1 MQIEVIYMLE
11 WFAIDLIKQAGEY
24 IRQQIDERYEIERKT
39 GKGDLVT
46 EIDRAVEQLI
56 VDRIQD
62 AYPDHHIV
70 GEEGISTGPA
80 DLTGTV
86 WFVDPID
93 GTLNFIHQKRMFAI
107 SVAIMIDEVVEYGFV
122 YDVMADE
129 LFVARRNQ
137 GATLNGRILPA
148 IREHYVRDAFL
159 SMNATWV
166 TPNRQIA
173 PEVLAPIVKDSVG
186 TRAHGAASLELAWLA
201 AGRVDGYITMRNM
214 PWDYAAGKLLVE
226 EVGGR
231 VASLYGEPIRY
242 DGKTS
247 VLAGSETF
255 VNDVVKHYVIAKGA
269 TPEVRPD
276 LEIQPQA
283 SYKDVETL
291 LLLANP
297 QEAMIQEQFKAGETY
312 VAMLGGEL
320 VGAYMLVRRSDELI
334 ELVNIAVKPERQNQ
348 TIGQRLLQD
357 AIRRSKGSGAK
368 RMLVCTGNSSVVQL
382 RFYQQAGFRF
392 ESVERDYF
400 PNHGYAAIEEDGL
413 PLLDRICLTR
423 DL

>member
-1 MQIEVIYMLE
+1 MIE
-11 WFAIDLIKQAGEY
+11 WFAVDLIKQAGEL
-24 IRQQIDERYEIERKT
+24 IRREIDQHYEVERKT

-56 VDRIQD
+56 VRRIQNRF
-62 AYPDHHIV
+62 PDHQIM
-70 GEEGISTGPA
+70 GEEGTTDTPDTLS
-80 DLTGTV
+80 GTV

-107 SVAIMIDEVVEYGFV
+107 SVAVMVDGVIEYGFV

-129 LFVARRNQ
+129 MFMAKRGY
-137 GATLNGRILPA
+137 GATLNGRTLTNLH
-148 IREHYVRDAFL
+148 EHHVRDAFL

-166 TPNRQIA
+166 TPNHQIA
-173 PEVLAPIVKDSVG
+173 PEILAPIVRDSIG

-231 VASLYGEPIRY
+231 VVSLYGEPIRY
-242 DGKTS
+242 DGRTS

-255 VNDVVKHYVIAKGA
+255 VNDVIKHYVIAKGV
-269 TPEVRPD
+269 TPEAKPD
-276 LEIQPQA
+276 LQIVEHESYEEIR
-283 SYKDVETL
+283 DL
-291 LLLANP
+291 LVLANP
-297 QEAMIQEQFKAGETY
+297 NEAMVREQFQTGRTFKAL
-312 VAMLGGEL
+312 LGGEI
-320 VGAYMLVRRSDELI
+320 VGAYMLVSHGSGRV

-348 TIGQRLLQD
+348 TIGQRMLQD
-357 AIRRSKGSGAK
+357 AVK
-368 RMLVCTGNSSVVQL
+368 RATTLGGQELLVCTGNSSIMQL

-392 ESVERDYF
+392 DSVERDYF
-400 PNHGYAAIEEDGL
+400 MNHGYDAIEEDGL
-413 PLLDRICLTR
+413 VLRDRICLTR
-423 DL
+423 PI

>member
-1 MQIEVIYMLE
+1 MLE

-24 IRQQIDERYEIERKT
+24 IRLQIDESYRIERKT

-56 VDRIQD
+56 VDRIRE
-62 AYPDHHIV
+62 AYPDHRIV
-70 GEEGISTGPA
+70 GEEGISTEPD
-80 DLTGTV
+80 DLKGTV

-107 SVAIMIDEVVEYGFV
+107 SVAVMVDEVIEYGFV

-129 LFVARRNQ
+129 LFVARRGH
-137 GATLNGRILPA
+137 GATLNGRKLTTIH
-148 IREHYVRDAFL
+148 EHHVRDAFL

-166 TPNRQIA
+166 TPNQQIA
-173 PEVLAPIVKDSVG
+173 PEILAPIVRDSVG

-231 VASLYGEPIRY
+231 VVSLYGEPVRY

-255 VNDVVKHYVIAKGA
+255 VKDVVKHYVIAKGA
-269 TPEVRPD
+269 ALEARPD
-276 LEIQPQA
+276 LTVTSNE
-283 SYKDVETL
+283 SYERVRDL
-291 LLLANP
+291 LVLANP
-297 QEAMIQEQFKAGETY
+297 HEEMVREQYETGKTY
-312 VAMLGGEL
+312 EAMLGGEL
-320 VGAYMLVRRSDELI
+320 VGAYMLVRRNDDLI
-334 ELVNIAVKPERQNQ
+334 ELVNIAVKPDRQNQ
-348 TIGQRLLQD
+348 TIGQRMLQD
-357 AIRRSKGSGAK
+357 AIRRAEQTGA
-368 RMLVCTGNSSVVQL
+368 RHMLVCTGNSSIVQL

-392 ESVERDYF
+392 DSVERDYF
-400 PNHGYAAIEEDGL
+400 PNHGYVALEEDGL
-413 PLLDRICLTR
+413 PLRDRICLTR
-423 DL
+423 EL

>member
-1 MQIEVIYMLE
+1 MLE
-11 WFAIDLIKQAGEY
+11 WFAIDMIKQAGEL
-24 IRQQIDERYEIERKT
+24 IRRKIDENYEVERKT

-56 VDRIQD
+56 VRRIQSRF
-62 AYPDHHIV
+62 PDHHII
-70 GEEGISTGPA
+70 GEEGMAPQPD
-80 DLTGTV
+80 DLSGTV

-107 SVAIMIDEVVEYGFV
+107 SVAIMIDGVIEYGFV

-129 LFVARRNQ
+129 LFVARRGR
-137 GATLNGRILPA
+137 GATLNGRTLVPIQ
-148 IREHYVRDAFL
+148 EHHVRDAFL

-166 TPNRQIA
+166 TPNHQIA
-173 PEVLAPIVKDSVG
+173 PEILAPIVRDSIG

-231 VASLYGEPIRY
+231 VVSLYGEKVRY
-242 DGKTS
+242 EGKTS

-255 VNDVVKHYVIAKGA
+255 VKDVVKHYVIAKGA

-276 LEIQPQA
+276 LQIEKNTK
-283 SYKDVETL
+283 YDNVRDL
-291 LLLANP
+291 LILANP
-297 QEAMIQEQFKAGETY
+297 NEAMVREQYAVGETFE
-312 VAMLGGEL
+312 ALLGGEL
-320 VGAYMLVRRSDELI
+320 VGVYMLVERERGKM

-348 TIGQRLLQD
+348 TIGQRMLQD
-357 AIRRSKGSGAK
+357 AIRRAETTGASE
-368 RMLVCTGNSSVVQL
+368 LIVCTGNSSVMQL

-400 PNHGYAAIEEDGL
+400 PNHGYEPIEEDGL
-413 PLLDRICLTR
+413 ALRDRICLSR
-423 DL
+423 SL

>member
-1 MQIEVIYMLE
+1 MLD

-24 IRQQIDERYEIERKT
+24 IRLQIDESYRIERKT

-56 VDRIQD
+56 VDRIRET
-62 AYPDHHIV
+62 YPDHHII
-70 GEEGISTGPA
+70 GEEGISTEPD
-80 DLTGTV
+80 DLSGTV

-107 SVAIMIDEVVEYGFV
+107 SVAVMIDGVVEYGFV

-129 LFVARRNQ
+129 LFVARR
-137 GATLNGRILPA
+137 GVGTTLNGRKLPMLQ
-148 IREHYVRDAFL
+148 EHHVRDAFL

-166 TPNRQIA
+166 TPNQQIA
-173 PEVLAPIVKDSVG
+173 PEVLAPIVRDSIG

-231 VASLYGEPIRY
+231 VVSLYGEPLRY
-242 DGKTS
+242 NGKTS

-255 VNDVVKHYVIAKGA
+255 VKDVVKHYVIAKGV
-269 TPEVRPD
+269 TRGERPD
-276 LEIQPQA
+276 LQINQNT
-283 SYKDVETL
+283 SFDRVRDL
-291 LLLANP
+291 LVLANP
-297 QEAMIQEQFKAGETY
+297 NEAMVREQYNVGETY
-312 VAMLGGEL
+312 EAVIGDEL
-320 VGAYMLVRRSDELI
+320 VGAYMLVAHTDSLI
-334 ELVNIAVKPERQNQ
+334 ELVNIAVKSERQNQ

-357 AIRRSKGSGAK
+357 AIRRAEQSGATQ
-368 RMLVCTGNSSVVQL
+368 MSVCTGNSSIVQL

-392 ESVERDYF
+392 ESIERDYF
-400 PNHGYAAIEEDGL
+400 SNHGYPLIEEDGL
-413 PLLDRICLTR
+413 MLRDRICLTR
-423 DL
+423 DV

>member
-1 MQIEVIYMLE
+1 MLD

-24 IRQQIDERYEIERKT
+24 IRLQIDESYRIERKT

-56 VDRIQD
+56 VDRIRET
-62 AYPDHHIV
+62 YPDHHII
-70 GEEGISTGPA
+70 GEEGISTEPD
-80 DLTGTV
+80 DLSGTV

-107 SVAIMIDEVVEYGFV
+107 SVAVMIDGVVEYGFV

-129 LFVARRNQ
+129 LFVARR
-137 GATLNGRILPA
+137 GVGTTLNGRKLPMLQ
-148 IREHYVRDAFL
+148 EHHVRDAFL

-166 TPNRQIA
+166 TPNQQIA
-173 PEVLAPIVKDSVG
+173 PEVLAPIVRDSIG

-231 VASLYGEPIRY
+231 VVSLYGEPLRY
-242 DGKTS
+242 NGKTS

-255 VNDVVKHYVIAKGA
+255 VKDVVKHYVIAKGV
-269 TPEVRPD
+269 TRGERPD
-276 LEIQPQA
+276 LQINQNT
-283 SYKDVETL
+283 SFDRVRDL
-291 LLLANP
+291 LVLANP
-297 QEAMIQEQFKAGETY
+297 NEAMVREQYNVGETY
-312 VAMLGGEL
+312 EAVIGDEL
-320 VGAYMLVRRSDELI
+320 VGAYMLVAHKDSLI
-334 ELVNIAVKPERQNQ
+334 ELVNIAVKSERQNQ

-357 AIRRSKGSGAK
+357 AIRRAEQSGATQ
-368 RMLVCTGNSSVVQL
+368 MSVCTGNSSIVQL

-392 ESVERDYF
+392 ESIERDYF
-400 PNHGYAAIEEDGL
+400 SNHGYPLIEEDGL
-413 PLLDRICLTR
+413 MLRDRICLTR
-423 DL
+423 DV

>member
-1 MQIEVIYMLE
+1 MLE

-24 IRQQIDERYEIERKT
+24 IRLQIDESYRIERKT

-56 VDRIQD
+56 VDRIRET
-62 AYPDHHIV
+62 YPDHHIV
-70 GEEGISTGPA
+70 GEEGISTEPD
-80 DLTGTV
+80 DLAGTV

-107 SVAIMIDEVVEYGFV
+107 SVAVMVDEVIEYGFV

-129 LFVARRNQ
+129 LFVARRGH
-137 GATLNGRILPA
+137 GATLNGRKLTSIH
-148 IREHYVRDAFL
+148 EHHVRDAFL

-166 TPNRQIA
+166 TPNQQIA
-173 PEVLAPIVKDSVG
+173 PEILAPIVRDSVG

-231 VASLYGEPIRY
+231 VVSLYGEPVRY

-255 VNDVVKHYVIAKGA
+255 VKDVVKHYVIAKGA
-269 TPEVRPD
+269 ALESRPD
-276 LEIQPQA
+276 LTVA
-283 SYKDVETL
+283 SNESYDRVRDL
-291 LLLANP
+291 LVLANP
-297 QEAMIQEQFKAGETY
+297 HEEMVREQYETGETY
-312 VAMLGGEL
+312 EAMLGGEL
-320 VGAYMLVRRSDELI
+320 VGAYMLVRRSGELV
-334 ELVNIAVKPERQNQ
+334 ELVNIAVKPDRQNQ
-348 TIGQRLLQD
+348 TIGQRMLQD
-357 AIRRSKGSGAK
+357 AIRRANGSGAK
-368 RMLVCTGNSSVVQL
+368 RILVCTGNSSVVQL

-400 PNHGYAAIEEDGL
+400 PNHGYPAIEEDGL

>member
-1 MQIEVIYMLE
+1 MLE

-24 IRQQIDERYEIERKT
+24 IRLQIDESYRIERKT

-56 VDRIQD
+56 VDRIRET
-62 AYPDHHIV
+62 YPDHHIV
-70 GEEGISTGPA
+70 GEEGISTEPD
-80 DLTGTV
+80 DLAGTV

-107 SVAIMIDEVVEYGFV
+107 SVAVMVDEVIEYGFV

-129 LFVARRNQ
+129 LFVARRGH
-137 GATLNGRILPA
+137 GATLNGRKLTSIH
-148 IREHYVRDAFL
+148 EHHVRDAFL

-166 TPNRQIA
+166 TPNQQIA
-173 PEVLAPIVKDSVG
+173 PEILAPIVRDSVG

-231 VASLYGEPIRY
+231 VVSLYGEPVRY

-255 VNDVVKHYVIAKGA
+255 VKDVVKHYVIAKGA
-269 TPEVRPD
+269 ALESRPD
-276 LEIQPQA
+276 LTVA
-283 SYKDVETL
+283 SNESYDRVRDL
-291 LLLANP
+291 LVLANP
-297 QEAMIQEQFKAGETY
+297 HEEMVREQYETGETY
-312 VAMLGGEL
+312 EAMLGGEL
-320 VGAYMLVRRSDELI
+320 VGAYMLVRRSGELV
-334 ELVNIAVKPERQNQ
+334 ELVNIAVKPDRQNQ
-348 TIGQRLLQD
+348 TIGQRMLQD
-357 AIRRSKGSGAK
+357 AIRRAKGSGAK
-368 RMLVCTGNSSVVQL
+368 RILVCTGNSSVVQL

-400 PNHGYAAIEEDGL
+400 PNHGYPAIEEDGL

>member
-1 MQIEVIYMLE
+1 MLE

-24 IRQQIDERYEIERKT
+24 IRLQIDESYRIERKT

-56 VDRIQD
+56 VDRIRES
-62 AYPDHHIV
+62 YPEHHII
-70 GEEGISTGPA
+70 GEEGISTEP
-80 DLTGTV
+80 DDMSGTV

-107 SVAIMIDEVVEYGFV
+107 SIAIMVDGVVEYGFV

-129 LFVARRNQ
+129 LFVARR
-137 GATLNGRILPA
+137 GVGTTLNGRKLPT
-148 IREHYVRDAFL
+148 IKEHHVRDAFL

-166 TPNRQIA
+166 TPNQQIA
-173 PEVLAPIVKDSVG
+173 PEVLAPIVRDSVG

-231 VASLYGEPIRY
+231 VVSIYGEPVRY

-255 VNDVVKHYVIAKGA
+255 VKDVVKHYVIAKGA
-269 TPEVRPD
+269 TPEVKPD
-276 LEIQPQA
+276 LQIGING
-283 SYKDVETL
+283 SYDRVRDL
-291 LLLANP
+291 LVLANP
-297 QEAMIQEQFKAGETY
+297 NETMVRDQYKAGTTY
-312 VAMLGGEL
+312 EATLGGER
-320 VGAYMLVRRSDELI
+320 VGAYMLVKRSETLI

-357 AIRRSKGSGAK
+357 AIRRAESSGAK
-368 RMLVCTGNSSVVQL
+368 QMLVCTGNSSIVQL

-400 PNHGYAAIEEDGL
+400 PDHGYPPIEEDGL
-413 PLLDRICLTR
+413 ALRDRICLTR

>member
-1 MQIEVIYMLE
+1 MLE

-24 IRQQIDERYEIERKT
+24 IRLQIDETYQIDRKT

-46 EIDRAVEQLI
+46 EIDRAVEQMI
-56 VDRIQD
+56 VDRIQE
-62 AYPDHHIV
+62 AYPTHHIL
-70 GEEGISTGPA
+70 GEEGISTGPD

-107 SVAIMIDEVVEYGFV
+107 SIAIMVDEKVEYGFV

-129 LFVARRNQ
+129 LFMARRGY
-137 GATLNGRILPA
+137 GATLNGRKLTA
-148 IREHYVRDAFL
+148 INEHYVRDAFL

-166 TPNRQIA
+166 TPNHQIA
-173 PEVLAPIVKDSVG
+173 PEVLAPIVRDSVG

-214 PWDYAAGKLLVE
+214 PWDYAAGKLIVE
-226 EVGGR
+226 EVGGQ
-231 VASLYGEPIRY
+231 VVTLYGEPVSY
-242 DGKTS
+242 EGKTS

-255 VNDVVKHYVIAKGA
+255 VRDVVKHYVI
-269 TPEVRPD
+269 T
-276 LEIQPQA
+276 
-283 SYKDVETL
+283 KDVTVEAQSDLSIKQNVDYDRVENL

-297 QEAMIQEQFKAGETY
+297 NEQMVRTQYDQGLTFE
-312 VAMLGGEL
+312 AMLGDEL
-320 VGAYMLVRRSDELI
+320 VGAYMLLRHNDELV

-348 TIGQRLLQD
+348 TIGQRMLQD
-357 AIRRSKGSGAK
+357 AIHRAMKENATE
-368 RMLVCTGNSSVVQL
+368 MMVCTGNSSIVQL

-392 ESVERDYF
+392 DSIERDYF
-400 PNHGYAAIEEDGL
+400 KSHGYGAIEEDGL
-413 PLLDRICLTR
+413 PLLDRICLKR
-423 DL
+423 SL

>member
-1 MQIEVIYMLE
+1 MIE
-11 WFAIDLIKQAGEY
+11 WFAVDLIKQAGEL
-24 IRQQIDERYEIERKT
+24 IRREIDQSYEVERKT

-56 VDRIQD
+56 VRRIQQTF
-62 AYPDHHIV
+62 PEHQIM
-70 GEEGISTGPA
+70 GEEGTTDQPKQ
-80 DLTGTV
+80 LTGTV

-107 SVAIMIDEVVEYGFV
+107 SIAIMIDGVVEYGFV

-129 LFVARRNQ
+129 MFMARKGY
-137 GATLNGRILPA
+137 GATLNGRTLPTLH
-148 IREHYVRDAFL
+148 EHHVRDAFL

-166 TPNRQIA
+166 TPNHQIA
-173 PEVLAPIVKDSVG
+173 PEILAPIVRDSIG

-231 VASLYGEPIRY
+231 VVSLYGEPIRY

-247 VLAGSETF
+247 VLAGSDSF
-255 VNDVVKHYVIAKGA
+255 VNDVIKHYVIAKGITA
-269 TPEVRPD
+269 EAKPD
-276 LEIQPQA
+276 LHIVEHDSYEEIR
-283 SYKDVETL
+283 DL
-291 LLLANP
+291 LVLANP
-297 QEAMIQEQFKAGETY
+297 NEAMVREQFEEGRTYKAL
-312 VAMLGGEL
+312 LGSEI
-320 VGAYMLVRRSDELI
+320 VGAYMLVSHGDDRV

-348 TIGQRLLQD
+348 TIGQRMLQD
-357 AIRRSKGSGAK
+357 AVK
-368 RMLVCTGNSSVVQL
+368 RATMIGGKELLACTGNSSIMQL

-392 ESVERDYF
+392 DSVERDYF
-400 PNHGYAAIEEDGL
+400 RNHGYDDIQEDGIVL
-413 PLLDRICLTR
+413 RDRICLTR
-423 DL
+423 PL

>member
-1 MQIEVIYMLE
+1 MLD

-24 IRQQIDERYEIERKT
+24 IRLQIDESYRIERKT

-56 VDRIQD
+56 VDRIRET
-62 AYPDHHIV
+62 YPDHHII
-70 GEEGISTGPA
+70 GEEGISTEPD
-80 DLTGTV
+80 DLSGTV

-107 SVAIMIDEVVEYGFV
+107 SVAVMIDGIVEYGFV

-129 LFVARRNQ
+129 LFVARR
-137 GATLNGRILPA
+137 GVGTTLNGRKLPMLQ
-148 IREHYVRDAFL
+148 EHHVRDAFL

-166 TPNRQIA
+166 TPNQQIA
-173 PEVLAPIVKDSVG
+173 PEVLAPIVRDSIG

-231 VASLYGEPIRY
+231 VVSLYGEPLRY
-242 DGKTS
+242 NGKTS

-255 VNDVVKHYVIAKGA
+255 VKDVVKHYVIAKGV
-269 TPEVRPD
+269 TRGERPD
-276 LEIQPQA
+276 LQINQNT
-283 SYKDVETL
+283 SFDRVRDL
-291 LLLANP
+291 LVLANP
-297 QEAMIQEQFKAGETY
+297 NEAMVREQYNVGETY
-312 VAMLGGEL
+312 EAVIGDEL
-320 VGAYMLVRRSDELI
+320 VGAYMLVAHTDSLI
-334 ELVNIAVKPERQNQ
+334 ELVNIAVKSERQNQ

-357 AIRRSKGSGAK
+357 AIRRAEQSGATQ
-368 RMLVCTGNSSVVQL
+368 MSVCTGNSSIVQL

-392 ESVERDYF
+392 ESIERDYF
-400 PNHGYAAIEEDGL
+400 SNHGYPLIEEDGL
-413 PLLDRICLTR
+413 MLRDRICLTR
-423 DL
+423 DV